1 MFTRVLSAF
10 LDNTIRKCKIYF
22 KNKTKTEYRH
32 INFVILLQTFLYAK
46 NKTVKLNLENL
57 TFEIVCRNCNAI
69 KLSWAVV
76 ILLNWT
82 HFYTNKIFSFNT
94 LYINLCCTGRRLVF
108 FSQLVS
114 TLDIFVWEL
123 LKDVGRCFIRA
134 LFLVWIFG
142 LSKTWTVY
150 TRTTYTWS
158 FDSFLTPSPSGELD
172 DVTLPPTPFCPN
184 FVYTWKEVSNKYN
197 KS

>member
-69 KLSWAVV
+69 KLS
-76 ILLNWT
+76 
-82 HFYTNKIFSFNT
+82 
-94 LYINLCCTGRRLVF
+94 
-108 FSQLVS
+108 
-114 TLDIFVWEL
+114 
-123 LKDVGRCFIRA
+123 
-134 LFLVWIFG
+134 
-142 LSKTWTVY
+142 
-150 TRTTYTWS
+150 
-158 FDSFLTPSPSGELD
+158 
-172 DVTLPPTPFCPN
+172 
-184 FVYTWKEVSNKYN
+184 
-197 KS
+197 